1 MIKVLKF
8 GGSSVATPEQIN
20 NIAEYL
26 HKRIKG
32 GEKLVVVAS
41 AMGKETDVLIRLA
54 KEVSPNPSGRELD
67 QLLVTGEIRTV
78 ALLAMSLNN
87 LGVKAKSFNAD
98 QIGLYA
104 EGDYQNAKI
113 HEIDVD
119 YIRGQFETYDA
130 LIVAGFQG
138 VTKNH
143 ELITLGRGGSDTS
156 AVAIAGKLGVDCEIY
171 TDVDG
176 IYATDPRLCPS
187 AKKLDYISYEEM
199 NELSSLGANVMHN
212 RSITLASK
220 FNINVYVGKTLS
232 DERGTLIMNKEMME
246 QNAVTAV
253 AAEKDVVSISIRF
266 ETSAQIDHVVMDL
279 ITDNKIN
286 IDMISE
292 VYFDN
297 ETNFAFTC
305 SQDDAVKVGEIISVI
320 RQNPAVKH
328 IETKS
333 YSKLSLVGLG
343 MRDTYG
349 VVGRTFKALRDQRI
363 KFTQVT
369 TSEISITML
378 IEKVDL
384 ERAVNC
390 VMTEFGVTEQC

>member
-1 MIKVLKF
+1 MIKVVKF

-20 NIAEYL
+20 AIAEYL
-26 HKRIKG
+26 YKRVNK

-54 KEVSPNPSGRELD
+54 KEVTEEPAGREFD

-78 ALLAMSLNN
+78 ALMAMSLNK
-87 LGVKAKSFNAD
+87 LGAKAKSLTAD
-98 QIGLYA
+98 QIGLVA
-104 EGDYQNAKI
+104 NGDYQNAKI
-113 HEIDVD
+113 EKINVD
-119 YIRGQFETYDA
+119 YIRDEFEKYDV
-130 LIVAGFQG
+130 LVVAGFQG
-138 VTKNH
+138 VNDRH
-143 ELITLGRGGSDTS
+143 ELVTLGRGGSDTT
-156 AVAIAGKLGVDCEIY
+156 AVAIAGELGVDCEIY

-176 IYATDPRLCPS
+176 IYATDPRLCPT

-232 DERGTLIMNKEMME
+232 DERGTLIMNKNMME
-246 QNAVTAV
+246 QNVVTAI

-266 ETSAQIDHVVMDL
+266 ETGADIDHIVMQM
-279 ITDNKIN
+279 ITESRIN

-292 VYFDN
+292 VYFEN

-305 SQDDAVKVGEIISVI
+305 SQEDAVKVGEIISVL
-320 RQNPAVKH
+320 RQNEAVKN
-328 IETKS
+328 IQSKS
-333 YSKLSLVGLG
+333 YAKVSVVGLG

-349 VVGRTFKALRDQRI
+349 VVARAFKTLRDFRI
-363 KFTQVT
+363 NFYQVT
-369 TSEISITML
+369 TSEISISML
-378 IEKVDL
+378 IEKEVL
-384 ERAVNC
+384 ESAVNC
-390 VMTEFGVTEQC
+390 LMNEFGVTEEC

>member
-20 NIAEYL
+20 AIAEYL
-26 HKRIKG
+26 HKRIKE

-41 AMGKETDVLIRLA
+41 AMGKETDVLIKLA
-54 KEVSPNPSGRELD
+54 KDVSKNPSGRELD

-87 LGVKAKSFNAD
+87 IGAKAISLTAD
-98 QIGLYA
+98 QVGLYA
-104 EGDYQNAKI
+104 AGDYQNAKI

-119 YIRGQFETYDA
+119 YIREQFEIYDA

-138 VTKNH
+138 VNQNH

-176 IYATDPRLCPS
+176 IYATDPRLCPT
-187 AKKLDYISYEEM
+187 AKKLDRISYEEM

-212 RSITLASK
+212 RSITLANK

-232 DERGTLIMNKEMME
+232 EKRGTLIMNKDMME
-246 QNAVTAV
+246 QNVVTAV
-253 AAEKDVVSISIRF
+253 AAERDVLSISIRF
-266 ETSAQIDHVVMDL
+266 ETAAQIDHVVMDL
-279 ITDNKIN
+279 ITEKKIN

-292 VYFDN
+292 VYFDC

-305 SQDDAVKVGEIISVI
+305 SQEDATKVGEIIDFI
-320 RQNPAVKH
+320 NQNPAVKH
-328 IETKS
+328 VEIKS
-333 YSKLSLVGLG
+333 FAKLSLVGLG

-349 VVGRTFKALRDQRI
+349 VVGRTFKALRNQKI

-369 TSEISITML
+369 TSEITITML
-378 IEKVDL
+378 IEKEDL
-384 ERAVNC
+384 ERAVQC
-390 VMTEFGVTEQC
+390 VMTEFGVAE

>member
-20 NIAEYL
+20 AIAEYL
-26 HKRIKG
+26 HKRIKE

-41 AMGKETDVLIRLA
+41 AMGKETDVLIKLA
-54 KEVSPNPSGRELD
+54 KDVSKNPSGRELD

-87 LGVKAKSFNAD
+87 IGAKAISLTAD
-98 QIGLYA
+98 QVGLYA
-104 EGDYQNAKI
+104 AGDYQNAKI

-119 YIRGQFETYDA
+119 YIREQFETYDA

-138 VTKNH
+138 VNKNH

-176 IYATDPRLCPS
+176 IYATDPRLCPT
-187 AKKLDYISYEEM
+187 AKKLERISYEEM

-212 RSITLASK
+212 RSITLANK
-220 FNINVYVGKTLS
+220 YNINIYVGKTLS
-232 DERGTLIMNKEMME
+232 EKRGTLIMNKDMME
-246 QNAVTAV
+246 QNVVTAV
-253 AAEKDVVSISIRF
+253 AAERDVLSISIRF
-266 ETSAQIDHVVMDL
+266 ETAAQIDHVVMDL
-279 ITDNKIN
+279 ITEKKIN

-292 VYFDN
+292 VYFDC

-305 SQDDAVKVGEIISVI
+305 NQEDSLKVGEVI
-320 RQNPAVKH
+320 DFIKQNPAVKH
-328 IETKS
+328 VEIKS
-333 YSKLSLVGLG
+333 FAKLSLVGLG

-349 VVGRTFKALRDQRI
+349 VVGRTFKALRNEKI

-369 TSEISITML
+369 TSEITITML
-378 IEKVDL
+378 IEKEDL
-384 ERAVNC
+384 ERAVQC
-390 VMTEFGVTEQC
+390 VMTEFGVCEQC

>member
-20 NIAEYL
+20 AIAEYL

-54 KEVSPNPSGRELD
+54 KEVSSNPSGRELD

-87 LGVKAKSFNAD
+87 LGAKAKSFTAD
-98 QIGLYA
+98 QIGFMA
-104 EGDYQNAKI
+104 DGDYQNAKI
-113 HEIDVD
+113 HEIDAE
-119 YIRGQFETYDA
+119 YIREQLESFDA

-143 ELITLGRGGSDTS
+143 ELVTLGRGGSDTS
-156 AVAIAGKLGVDCEIY
+156 AVAIAGTLGVDCEIY
-171 TDVDG
+171 TDVNG
-176 IYATDPRLCPS
+176 IYATDPRLCPT
-187 AKKLDYISYEEM
+187 AKKLDCISYEEM
-199 NELSSLGANVMHN
+199 KELSSLGANVMHN
-212 RSITLASK
+212 ISITLASK

-232 DERGTLIMNKEMME
+232 DERGTLIMNKGMME

-279 ITDNKIN
+279 ITDRKIN

-297 ETNFAFTC
+297 ETTFAFTC
-305 SQDDAVKVGEIISVI
+305 SQEDAVKVNEVISIIKE
-320 RQNPAVKH
+320 NPAVKH
-328 IETKS
+328 VEIKS
-333 YSKLSLVGLG
+333 FAKLSLVGLG

-349 VVGRTFKALRDQRI
+349 VVGRTFKALRNQKI

-369 TSEISITML
+369 TSEITITML
-378 IEKVDL
+378 IEKEDL

>member
-1 MIKVLKF
+1 MVKVLKF

-20 NIAEYL
+20 AIAEYL
-26 HKRIKG
+26 KKRING

-54 KEVSPNPSGRELD
+54 NEVSDNPRGRELD

-78 ALLAMSLNN
+78 ALLALSLNN
-87 LGVKAKSFNAD
+87 IGVKAKSFTAD
-98 QIGLYA
+98 QLGFMA

-113 HEIDVD
+113 QEIDAD
-119 YIRGQFETYDA
+119 YIREQLETFDV
-130 LIVAGFQG
+130 LVVAGFQG
-138 VTKNH
+138 VNKYH
-143 ELITLGRGGSDTS
+143 ELVTLGRGGSDTS

-176 IYATDPRLCPS
+176 IYATDPRICPT

-212 RSITLASK
+212 ISITLASK
-220 FNINVYVGKTLS
+220 FNIIVYVGKTLS
-232 DERGTLIMNKEMME
+232 DKRGTLIMNTGMME

-266 ETSAQIDHVVMDL
+266 DTAAQIDHVVMDL

-297 ETNFAFTC
+297 ETTFAFTC

-328 IETKS
+328 IEIKS
-333 YSKLSLVGLG
+333 FAKLSLVGLG

-349 VVGRTFKALRDQRI
+349 VVGRTFRVLRDQRI

-378 IEKVDL
+378 IEKEDL

>member
-8 GGSSVATPEQIN
+8 GGSSVATPEQIKA
-20 NIAEYL
+20 IAEYL
-26 HKRIKG
+26 HKRIQG

-54 KEVSPNPSGRELD
+54 KEVSDNPSGRELD

-78 ALLAMSLNN
+78 ALLAMCLNN
-87 LGVKAKSFNAD
+87 IGTKAKSFTAD
-98 QIGLYA
+98 QIGLIA

-119 YIRGQFETYDA
+119 YIRKQFETYDA

-138 VTKNH
+138 VTKDH
-143 ELITLGRGGSDTS
+143 DLITLGRGGSDTS

-176 IYATDPRLCPS
+176 IYATDPRLCPT
-187 AKKLDYISYEEM
+187 AKKLDFISYEEM

-266 ETSAQIDHVVMDL
+266 DTAAQIDHVVMDL

-320 RQNPAVKH
+320 RQNPAVIH

-378 IEKVDL
+378 IEKEEL
-384 ERAVNC
+384 ERAVKC

>member
-20 NIAEYL
+20 AIAKYL
-26 HKRIKG
+26 HKRIKE

-41 AMGKETDVLIRLA
+41 AMGKETDILIKLA
-54 KEVSPNPSGRELD
+54 KEVSDVPSGRELD

-87 LGVKAKSFNAD
+87 LGAKAISFTAD
-98 QIGLYA
+98 QVGIMA
-104 EGDYQNAKI
+104 KGDYQNSKI
-113 HEIDVD
+113 HEIDEE
-119 YIRGQFETYDA
+119 YIREQFETYDA

-138 VTKNH
+138 VNEKH

-176 IYATDPRLCPS
+176 IYATDPRLCPT

-212 RSITLASK
+212 RSILLANK

-232 DERGTLIMNKEMME
+232 EKRGTLIMNKDMME
-246 QNAVTAV
+246 QNVVTAV
-253 AAEKDVVSISIRF
+253 AAERDVLSISIRF
-266 ETSAQIDHVVMDL
+266 ETAAQIDHVVMDL
-279 ITDNKIN
+279 ITERKIN

-292 VYFDN
+292 VYFDC

-305 SQDDAVKVGEIISVI
+305 SQEEAGKVGEIIDFI
-320 RQNPAVKH
+320 KQNPAVKH
-328 IETKS
+328 IESKS
-333 YSKLSLVGLG
+333 FAKLSLVGLG

-349 VVGRTFKALRDQRI
+349 VVGRTFKALRDQKI

-369 TSEISITML
+369 TSEITITML
-378 IEKVDL
+378 IEKEDL
-384 ERAVNC
+384 ERAVQC
-390 VMTEFGVTEQC
+390 VMTEFGVAE